1 MIFLEI
7 LPNNLVSLLQL
18 KCTPTTQH
26 TYSSFF
32 PQLHTKWAHYKF
44 KSTVSLK
51 LRFVLIP
58 IQNLSTRF
66 YLPNLFFAR
75 ICQPF
80 PFIHSFIYSF
90 ILSFLRSFFHS
101 SVHSSFPVFI
111 HLFVHSLIYSFLR
124 SYVHK
129 SIRSFNNNNNNNN

>member
-7 LPNNLVSLLQL
+7 LHNNLVSLLQL

-32 PQLHTKWAHYKF
+32 PQLHKKWAHYKF

-51 LRFVLIP
+51 LLFVLIP

-90 ILSFLRSFFHS
+90 ILSFLRSFVHS

-111 HLFVHSLIYSFLR
+111 HSFVHSLTHLFVPSLMRSQIHSF
-124 SYVHK
+124 
-129 SIRSFNNNNNNNN
+129 I